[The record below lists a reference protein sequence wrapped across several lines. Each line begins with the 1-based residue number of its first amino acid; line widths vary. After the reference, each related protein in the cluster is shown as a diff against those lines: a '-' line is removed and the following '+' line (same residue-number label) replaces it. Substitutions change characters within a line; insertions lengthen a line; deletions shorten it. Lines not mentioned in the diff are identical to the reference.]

1 MDPEPALPPAQS
13 QALSSSATALNAGEL
28 EAFEQQVQRLQQ
40 QVMDLKSWTDLEQVP
55 PSQWADMQIQIQAL
69 EERMNGYLVA
79 VIEDINQPPA
89 AFWQAV
95 RFGGIGIV
103 VGILL
108 QRWLAQP

>member
-1 MDPEPALPPAQS
+1 MDPEPTQS
-13 QALSSSATALNAGEL
+13 SPQPQALSTPTALNAASL
-28 EAFEQQVQRLQQ
+28 AEAERQIQHLQQ
-40 QVMDLKSWTDLEQVP
+40 QVTDLKAWVDLEQVP
-55 PSQWADMQIQIQAL
+55 PSQWADMQSQIQSL
-69 EERMNGYLVA
+69 EERMNGYLLA

-108 QRWLAQP
+108 QRWLAEL

>member
-1 MDPEPALPPAQS
+1 MDPEPAQPSAQP
-13 QALSSSATALNAGEL
+13 QALPSPATVLNAAEL
-28 EAFEQQVQRLQQ
+28 EVFEQQVQLLQQ
-40 QVMDLKSWTDLEQVP
+40 QVTDLKSWSDLEQVP
-55 PSQWADMQIQIQAL
+55 PSQWADMQGHIQAL

-108 QRWLAQP
+108 QRWLA

>member
-1 MDPEPALPPAQS
+1 MDPEPALPSAQP
-13 QALSSSATALNAGEL
+13 QALSSPVAVLNTAEL
-28 EAFEQQVQRLQQ
+28 EAFEQRVQLLQQ
-40 QVMDLKSWTDLEQVP
+40 QVTDLKSWSELEQVS
-55 PSQWADMQIQIQAL
+55 PSQWADMQSQIQAL

-108 QRWLAQP
+108 QRWLA